1 MTQPLLRPTAAAP
14 TLGRAPATVLAR
26 WRLLLAVGMV
36 AAGAACMDG
45 YPQQDAPALDPFAMT
60 QMQRLAHMNLLG
72 SEAHAERRW
81 SYELLPGCVLRIDV
95 DGKAGPRPSFDIP
108 LLGAAV
114 TLAND
119 RADATFDVNV
129 APGRVPADPATVS
142 VLEAQNWVHASGMQ
156 LMLRVLQKGC
166 VDAQN
171 TQTVD
176 TPAQS

>member
-1 MTQPLLRPTAAAP
+1 MKLPPLRTSLAANAANARP
-14 TLGRAPATVLAR
+14 PAGVLAR
-26 WRLLLAVGMV
+26 WRLALAVGMV
-36 AAGAACMDG
+36 VVGAACMDG
-45 YPQQDAPALDPFAMT
+45 YPQQDAPALDPFTMT
-60 QMQRLAHMNLLG
+60 QGQRLAHMNVLG
-72 SEAHAERRW
+72 GEAHAERRW

-129 APGRVPADPATVS
+129 ATGLAHRQEAAVS

-156 LMLRVLQKGC
+156 LLLRVLQKGC

-171 TQTVD
+171 
-176 TPAQS
+176 AHHAARS